1 MTNSVRKSW
10 KRSSKSVERM
20 LSPGLR
26 SNVGTNYDTSVQ
38 RRTEREKLILQSF
51 VLLQLN
57 EVFADGA

>member
-26 SNVGTNYDTSVQ
+26 SSAGTNYDTSVQ
-38 RRTEREKLILQSF
+38 RRTEREKLILF
-51 VLLQLN
+51 IITI
-57 EVFADGA
+57 DDRKGIYR